1 MYTAYVLTDKSREKI
16 LAKFKP
22 TYSNVVCHHITE
34 KFGVSAD
41 EPIPAQPVSVKV
53 VGHVDSKTGIEGLL
67 VEINGSAKRPDG
79 RLYHITLSLGQGRK
93 PVETNDVIHLAVK
106 CQPFDIDATPK
117 LLK

>member
-22 TYSNVVCHHITE
+22 TYSNVVCHHITA

-41 EPIPAQPVSVKV
+41 EPIPAQPTSVKI
-53 VGHVDSKTGIEGLL
+53 VGYVDSKTGVEGLL
-67 VEINGSAKRPDG
+67 VEIDGSTKRPDG
-79 RLYHITLSLGQGRK
+79 KLYHITLSLGQGRK
-93 PVETNDVIHLAVK
+93 PVETNDVINRAVN
-106 CQPFDIDATPK
+106 CEPFEVEVSPK